1 LRFNPVN
8 LLGAALLLL
17 AFLGAWRVRL
27 DLAAGDTRYFGWARI
42 VTPATRR
49 DTPVRYWLAMTLN
62 IALVIL
68 FALVGAVAL
77 RAGLWR
83 FARL

>member
-1 LRFNPVN
+1 
-8 LLGAALLLL
+8 
-17 AFLGAWRVRL
+17 
-27 DLAAGDTRYFGWARI
+27 
-42 VTPATRR
+42 
-49 DTPVRYWLAMTLN
+49 MTLN